1 MNVKYNR
8 KIFSELHNA
17 LNIFRTIFRDDKY
30 VCSSIDE
37 SYEET
42 LIYEL
47 ESVPEQ
53 FDDLILKYLNFVKVV
68 AGNVNFKKLAEE
80 LDKLNDDSIPH
91 LEINSLYALEQGLD
105 NLNLTKANRAR
116 VLNIVTKLK
125 PMFACVDKVVSMP
138 IQVLRRIGELTDNSY
153 KDIL

>member
-1 MNVKYNR
+1 MNTKYNR
-8 KIFSELHNA
+8 KIFSELHNT

-37 SYEET
+37 SYEDI

-53 FDDLILKYLNFVKVV
+53 FDDLILKYLNFIKVV

-91 LEINSLYALEQGLD
+91 FEINSLYALEQGLN

-125 PMFACVDKVVSMP
+125 PIFACVDRVVGMP
-138 IQVLRRIGELTDNSY
+138 IQVLKRIGELTDNSY
-153 KDIL
+153 DDIL

>member
-1 MNVKYNR
+1 MNKKYTR
-8 KIFSELHNA
+8 KIFSELHKA
-17 LNIFRTIFRDDKY
+17 LDMFRTVFRDDKY

-53 FDDLILKYLNFVKVV
+53 FDELILKYLNFVKVV
-68 AGNVNFKKLAEE
+68 AGNVNFKKLARE
-80 LDKLNDDSIPH
+80 LDELNDDSIPH
-91 LEINSLYALEQGLD
+91 FEINSLYAFEQGLSK
-105 NLNLTKANRAR
+105 LSLTKTNRAR

-125 PMFACVDKVVSMP
+125 PIFACVDKIVCMP
-138 IQVLRRIGELTDNSY
+138 IQVLKRIGELTDNSY
-153 KDIL
+153 NNIL